1 MTALVLASASSSR
14 ARLLQHAGVPVE
26 IYPAHVDEDSVKES
40 MLADGAQGRA
50 IADALAEL
58 KARRVSSA
66 RPGALV
72 LGADQV
78 LVCDGELCSKA
89 ETMAD
94 AAVQLRRLRGKP
106 YLLVTAAVL
115 AKDGAA
121 VWRHVDISTLWM
133 REFSD
138 AFLETYLATEG
149 DGLLGSV
156 GCYRLEAAGVQ
167 LFERVEGDYFSI
179 LGLPLVPLLAALRQ
193 HGVVAQ

>member
-14 ARLLQHAGVPVE
+14 AKLLRQAGVPFEVH
-26 IYPAHVDEDSVKES
+26 PAHVDEDGLKES

-58 KARRVSSA
+58 KARRVSNA
-66 RPGALV
+66 RPDALV

-78 LVCDGELCSKA
+78 LVCDGELFSKA
-89 ETMAD
+89 ETVE
-94 AAVQLRRLRGKP
+94 AAAAQLRSLRGKP
-106 YLLVTAAVL
+106 HLLVTAAVL

-121 VWRHVDISTLWM
+121 IWRHVDISTLWM
-133 REFSD
+133 RDVSD
-138 AFLETYLATEG
+138 AFLEAYLATEG
-149 DGLLGSV
+149 DDLLGSV
-156 GCYRLEAAGVQ
+156 GCYRLEGAGAQ
-167 LFERVEGDYFSI
+167 LFERIEGDYFSI

>member
-1 MTALVLASASSSR
+1 MTALVLASASGSR
-14 ARLLQHAGVPVE
+14 AKLLQHAGVPFEVH
-26 IYPAHVDEDSVKES
+26 PAHVDEDSVKES

-58 KARRVSSA
+58 KARRVSNA
-66 RPGALV
+66 RPDALV

-78 LVCDGELCSKA
+78 LVCDGELFSKA
-89 ETMAD
+89 ETLE
-94 AAVQLRRLRGKP
+94 AAEAQLRRLRGRP
-106 YLLVTAAVL
+106 HLLVTAVVL

-121 VWRHVDISTLWM
+121 IWRHVDISTLWM

-138 AFLETYLATEG
+138 TFLQTYLSAEG
-149 DGLLGSV
+149 GDLLGSV
-156 GCYRLEAAGVQ
+156 GCYRLETEGAQ
-167 LFERVEGDYFSI
+167 LFERIEGDYFSI